1 MDAKLSRRSVAAAK
15 KSAKIE
21 IVVAQIIDFAEVR
34 GARAA
39 QRSAGEERRSLEEAV
54 ETIRLNL
61 AAVVDRLK
69 DAGVEERGE
78 LLNRME
84 KLGAMLRYG
93 ILLLDGSAERPGR

>member
-1 MDAKLSRRSVAAAK
+1 
-15 KSAKIE
+15 
-21 IVVAQIIDFAEVR
+21 VAQIIDFAEIR

-39 QRSAGEERRSLEEAV
+39 QRSAGAERRSLEEAV

-61 AAVVDRLK
+61 ALVVERLK
-69 DAGVEERGE
+69 DAHFEERGE

-93 ILLLDGSAERPGR
+93 ILLLDAPGERSGR